1 MSFHKQTFHQDT
13 FHQDLSSLT
22 EKELI
27 KKIKGGSSNWK
38 DWYFEDHPDRQ
49 KYYEEIERR
58 NQEIPK
64 PEGSYEK
71 IFLDDPYGLK
81 KLRKKILVLEEE
93 HDYWKKIIKF
103 PARTYFNY
111 RYKGEHPL
119 GDAKWYSLS
128 SASTNL
134 KNARDKLL
142 SLEGRK

>member
-1 MSFHKQTFHQDT
+1 M
-13 FHQDLSSLT
+13 
-22 EKELI
+22 
-27 KKIKGGSSNWK
+27 
-38 DWYFEDHPDRQ
+38 
-49 KYYEEIERR
+49 
-58 NQEIPK
+58 
-64 PEGSYEK
+64 
-71 IFLDDPYGLK
+71 K

-142 SLEGRK
+142 SLEGRKWTA

>member
-58 NQEIPK
+58 
-64 PEGSYEK
+64 Y
-71 IFLDDPYGLK
+71 
-81 KLRKKILVLEEE
+81 
-93 HDYWKKIIKF
+93 
-103 PARTYFNY
+103 
-111 RYKGEHPL
+111 
-119 GDAKWYSLS
+119 
-128 SASTNL
+128 
-134 KNARDKLL
+134 
-142 SLEGRK
+142 